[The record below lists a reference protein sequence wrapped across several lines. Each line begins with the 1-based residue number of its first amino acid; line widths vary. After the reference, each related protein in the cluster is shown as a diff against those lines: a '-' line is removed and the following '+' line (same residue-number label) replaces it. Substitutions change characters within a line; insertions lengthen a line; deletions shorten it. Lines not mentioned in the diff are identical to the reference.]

1 MGLCKFFVTTAL
13 LAFPARGAML
23 HRTRASRYLMD
34 TTTPAAPAAVPVP
47 GVAEVH
53 AGNRGLLII
62 AVFEVL
68 KALLFV
74 VAAAG
79 VFHLVKRDTQVEL
92 IKLMHA
98 FRISGDRAFIK
109 DLLLRS
115 NLITDPTKRI
125 LSGLLLLYAAL
136 HATEGIG
143 LLLRKRWAEYITVIM
158 TAIFIPYEIFILIHH
173 TTHSTV
179 GTLAPAD
186 QQIPGLFSQHI
197 EVLKIAVLLGNVAIV
212 WYLIYHLRRSG
223 GHRAGPAL
231 PPPGQGAPADP

>member
-1 MGLCKFFVTTAL
+1 ML
-13 LAFPARGAML
+13 L
-23 HRTRASRYLMD
+23 RTRASRYPMD
-34 TTTPAAPAAVPVP
+34 TTTPAAPTAVPVP
-47 GVAEVH
+47 NVAEPP

-62 AVFEVL
+62 AVFEVV
-68 KALLFV
+68 KAVLFV

-98 FRISGDRAFIK
+98 IRISGDQAFVK

-115 NLITDPTKRI
+115 KLITDPTKRI
-125 LSGLLLLYAAL
+125 ISGLLLLYAVL

-158 TAIFIPYEIFILIHH
+158 TGIFIPYEIYILIHH
-173 TTHSTV
+173 TTHSKV
-179 GTLAPAD
+179 AALAPAA

-197 EVLKIAVLLGNVAIV
+197 EVLKIIVLIGNIAIV

-223 GHRAGPAL
+223 GHGAGPAL
-231 PPPGQGAPADP
+231 PAADHGTAADA